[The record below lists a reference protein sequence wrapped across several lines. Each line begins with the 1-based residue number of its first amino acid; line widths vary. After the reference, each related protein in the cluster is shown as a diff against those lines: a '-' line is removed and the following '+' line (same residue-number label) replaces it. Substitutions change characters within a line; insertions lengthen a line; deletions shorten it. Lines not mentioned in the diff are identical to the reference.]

1 LKIDFPAMLPF
12 NAIIAEPGTKACEN
26 GKKDVFQG
34 KKMRLKHLSIGNIYT
49 TISLFSMTFGAAVVE
64 TIAIPAFLKSLL
76 HLSDWHKFWA
86 AKPFRVRHYDRS
98 ALMTVRILSE
108 HGLAPLVRID
118 LVQMFK
124 AVFRY
129 FVQRSGGIFLA
140 IHQPKIWSEM
150 INHPN
155 HNLTPISLVYS
166 Q

>member
-1 LKIDFPAMLPF
+1 
-12 NAIIAEPGTKACEN
+12 
-26 GKKDVFQG
+26 
-34 KKMRLKHLSIGNIYT
+34 MRLKHLSIGNIYT

-124 AVFRY
+124 VVFRY